1 VEAREPHRS
10 LHLHRYLVDVT
21 LDATSHERG
30 EMILGLSLNSHFETL
45 SLCFADR
52 TSERRLCAVCR
63 LLSSEEML
71 RSVHDSVKIS
81 KVLTLQRAAF
91 NC

>member
-1 VEAREPHRS
+1 MR
-10 LHLHRYLVDVT
+10 
-21 LDATSHERG
+21 ERG

-63 LLSSEEML
+63 LLSFEEML